1 MKTHVSSEENEE
13 LYRATPRA
21 PGPSDGRAPS
31 EDFQPESPQRTPST
45 SKPPVNDREAKR
57 KGRAIARIEKELD
70 RPFDEIFTPW
80 SSEDRDVSRN
90 TLQTILQVISLMKD
104 NSPQMI
110 SRTLNKALNGGDGKR
125 QPAGGRKPTRP
136 YFNGL
141 ATSLQS
147 TEPASVDGDRLEIP
161 SSLSQSNRQH
171 LHARS
176 LQGPEAVNAKTAQ
189 PNPRSIPLDANLHQD
204 DRDLRMDISPSMVLS
219 LQKQVRTSLIVR
231 VAPSLEYAPLKLS
244 GCTNPEAFYNKVLGA
259 WEVHRESVAKM
270 TVTFNWMAQEDP
282 MRRMVMNDQME
293 RFAHL
298 LEQVEEAPCW
308 AEAPEGKGKC
318 VLNVEI
324 VLKEQPDLNA
334 PD

>member
-1 MKTHVSSEENEE
+1 MKRRKTHVSSEENEE

-21 PGPSDGRAPS
+21 PRRSDGRAPS
-31 EDFQPESPQRTPST
+31 EDFQPESPQRTTTT
-45 SKPPVNDREAKR
+45 SKTPVDDREAKR
-57 KGRAIARIEKELD
+57 KGRAIAR
-70 RPFDEIFTPW
+70 
-80 SSEDRDVSRN
+80 
-90 TLQTILQVISLMKD
+90 
-104 NSPQMI
+104 
-110 SRTLNKALNGGDGKR
+110 TLNKVLNGGDGKR
-125 QPAGGRKPTRP
+125 QSAGGRKPTRP
-136 YFNGL
+136 SFNGL

-147 TEPASVDGDRLEIP
+147 TEPASVDGDSLEIP
-161 SSLSQSNRQH
+161 SSSSQSNRQQ
-171 LHARS
+171 LHSRS
-176 LQGPEAVNAKTAQ
+176 LQGPEAVSAKTAQ

-219 LQKQVRTSLIVR
+219 LQKQIRTSLIVR

-282 MRRMVMNDQME
+282 MRRMVMNGEME

-324 VLKEQPDLNA
+324 VLKE
-334 PD
+334 

>member
-1 MKTHVSSEENEE
+1 MKRRKTHVSSEENEE

-21 PGPSDGRAPS
+21 PRRSDGRAPS
-31 EDFQPESPQRTPST
+31 EDFQPKSPQRTTST
-45 SKPPVNDREAKR
+45 SKKPMDDREAKR
-57 KGRAIARIEKELD
+57 KGRAIAR
-70 RPFDEIFTPW
+70 TP
-80 SSEDRDVSRN
+80 
-90 TLQTILQVISLMKD
+90 
-104 NSPQMI
+104 
-110 SRTLNKALNGGDGKR
+110 NKVLNGGDGKR

-136 YFNGL
+136 SFNGL
-141 ATSLQS
+141 ATSLQN

-171 LHARS
+171 LHSRS
-176 LQGPEAVNAKTAQ
+176 LQGPEAVSAKTAQ

-204 DRDLRMDISPSMVLS
+204 DRDLQMDISPSMVLS
-219 LQKQVRTSLIVR
+219 PQKQIRTSLIVR

-282 MRRMVMNDQME
+282 MRRMVMNGQME
-293 RFAHL
+293 RLAHL

-324 VLKEQPDLNA
+324 VLKE
-334 PD
+334 